1 MCAASSSRLQ
11 LLVWQR
17 FLPHALLQNMAA
29 SSSAAAPVVAA
40 VPAVAAVARAKAG
53 DKDEDKDKVRA
64 ALAARMSQFLKEA
77 RERKTRNGQPLSK
90 QGYDERIDLLEEY
103 VSNLAPRNAAKLRA
117 ALDEL
122 AAAKVVHDHI
132 DSAAAGVV
140 VEVQQ
145 VSAKVDASELRIAAH
160 IDKLQATLQPA
171 MSAGVPLSQ
180 IEGETLEDYKR
191 RLDVSAMH
199 VRTAKAAAV
208 AKDRA
213 ARAVAKAEAKKTKA
227 EAKTKAAAETAD
239 APPRAKA
246 RAKAG
251 PAAVPA
257 PAQQP
262 VQQPAQQPDA
272 AADDA
277 GADDAG
283 ADDAHSQHSSYS
295 DSSYSEE
302 GDSQQQQQQQQFRA
316 QFMSLPPSERA
327 ALRAQ
332 VAATPGA
339 FAALFARLVAAQRQQ
354 EQQRYVPLE

>member
-1 MCAASSSRLQ
+1 MCAASSSRRQ

-90 QGYDERIDLLEEY
+90 EGYDERIDLLEEY

-160 IDKLQATLQPA
+160 IDKLQATLQPV

-277 GADDAG
+277 GADDA
-283 ADDAHSQHSSYS
+283 HSQHSSYS

-302 GDSQQQQQQQQFRA
+302 GDSQQQQQQQQQFRA

-339 FAALFARLVAAQRQQ
+339 FAALFARLVAAQQQQ
-354 EQQRYVPLE
+354 EQ